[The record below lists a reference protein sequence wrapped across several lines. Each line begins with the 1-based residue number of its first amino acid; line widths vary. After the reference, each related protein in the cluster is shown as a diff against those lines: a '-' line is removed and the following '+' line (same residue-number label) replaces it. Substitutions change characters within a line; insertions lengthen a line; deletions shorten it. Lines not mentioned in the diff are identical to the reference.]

1 MTSILFLGH
10 HFKGAFSTGKPIVQ
24 LAILMVVACHVIL
37 GVSRRGCHWLF
48 SMCCY
53 VVQTT
58 LFAALGD
65 NPISAY
71 FQAILS
77 GFPQDIRAATDKFNL
92 DTKATVYAVCPKCH
106 ATYKPTYEGETL
118 IPIYQE
124 RCNFCRYSS
133 RCGELLI
140 CPRTVQNVRINVP
153 IKTYIAFDF
162 KDWLSGLLARTGYEE
177 KMDKAW
183 ESMAQSPGGIL
194 RDIFQGSTI
203 RDFKGPDGATHFSH
217 AGGEDAGRY
226 LFSLGF
232 DFFNPLGNKQAG
244 KKVSIGVLVLACV
257 NLPIE
262 EHYKPKNMFVA
273 GIISGPNEPK
283 LDQINPYLT
292 PIVDAFLEFWNGV
305 RFTRTCMY
313 TLGRLVFCALIVV
326 ICDLPAARK
335 IGGFSACSHEYFC
348 SVCWCNKTQDGYSN
362 FDSAKWKRRTNED
375 CRQFAE
381 RFHAATD
388 AKSAASSFD
397 RTGLRWSEL
406 LRLPYYDPTR
416 FLVVDPMH
424 NLFLGLI
431 KEHFQG
437 ILGYYP
443 PNTAHPSPA
452 PHADIHINI
461 SSDPTNPLPDGK
473 EVRASVRRLIS
484 WLEEPFKFMDENSDE
499 FKSAVK
505 KWGKSNIH
513 IAAFVYVGH
522 GLNCLPQTLDSTGR
536 NTALPFAKKLSKTDL
551 AMCILSWVSNWL
563 LVECTLL
570 TDIT

>member
-77 GFPQDIRAATDKFNL
+77 GFPQDVRAATDKFNL

-124 RCNFCRYSS
+124 RCNFRRYSS

-140 CPRTVQNVRINVP
+140 RPRTVQNVRINVP

-262 EHYKPKNMFVA
+262 ERYKPENMFVA

-551 AMCILSWVSNWL
+551 AMCILSWVSNRL